1 MLATT
6 WAGVAASASDHHKA
20 TSRRCRAIT
29 MNEINRVEQEGSLM
43 VMCQFRSEKGMMKL
57 GSLVS
62 ARFSSSQL
70 ELWAA

>member
-1 MLATT
+1 
-6 WAGVAASASDHHKA
+6 
-20 TSRRCRAIT
+20 